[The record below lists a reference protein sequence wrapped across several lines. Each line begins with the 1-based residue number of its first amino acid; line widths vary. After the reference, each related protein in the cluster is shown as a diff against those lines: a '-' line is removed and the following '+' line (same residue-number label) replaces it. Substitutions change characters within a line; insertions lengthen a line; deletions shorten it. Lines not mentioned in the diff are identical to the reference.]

1 MKKRELRSLLAE
13 TERQFD
19 AVEKE
24 NERLQ
29 KVANSASGDC
39 MLLKI
44 HNTQL
49 KAQLETAS
57 ADVERWSDRAARLT
71 TLLAEAEKA
80 LEDVNE
86 AYRNHIAE
94 EAQRKA
100 TDPVAEWLA
109 RRSLADAEQDK
120 TM

>member
-49 KAQLETAS
+49 KAQLETAN
-57 ADVERWSDRAARLT
+57 AEVERWSDRAARLT

-80 LEDVNE
+80 LDDTNA
-86 AYRNHIAE
+86 AYRAHIVDE
-94 EAQRKA
+94 
-100 TDPVAEWLA
+100 V
-109 RRSLADAEQDK
+109 RRNAPDAAAGQ